1 MKFQY
6 NEREGYLEML
16 LTPENPKETAQ
27 LLRFSN
33 NAKAQ
38 KPSVFLSF
46 SSDEPWCSIT
56 MAKRVGNK
64 ADNSIN
70 PFRKK

>member
-1 MKFQY
+1 MKFEY
-6 NEREGYLEML
+6 AEREGMFELCI
-16 LTPENPKETAQ
+16 TPETPKEVSE

-46 SSDEPWCSIT
+46 SSDNIWCSIT
-56 MAKRVGNK
+56 MFKKKGNK
-64 ADNSIN
+64 AVNSIN